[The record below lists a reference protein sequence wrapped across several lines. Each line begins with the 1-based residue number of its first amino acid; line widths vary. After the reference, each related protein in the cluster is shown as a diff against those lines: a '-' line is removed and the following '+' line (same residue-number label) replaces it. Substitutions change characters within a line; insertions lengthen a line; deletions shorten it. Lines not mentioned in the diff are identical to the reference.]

1 MAPYGARRMSC
12 STLAVLFLP
21 ATTPAQ
27 DPTTPTPTP
36 PPPAFDI
43 GLLAGLK
50 ARSIGQTEHMHRI
63 LLHPTDPAFGT
74 PWGENGARGVF
85 TTGTL
90 PR

>member
-1 MAPYGARRMSC
+1 MCCR
-12 STLAVLFLP
+12 TLAVLLLA

-50 ARSIGQTEHMHRI
+50 ARSIGQAEHIHRI
-63 LLHPTDPAFGT
+63 LLHPTGPAFVAAFGT
-74 PWGENGARGVF
+74 TWGENEARGVF
-85 TTGTL
+85 TPDTL
-90 PR
+90 SRR